1 METEKNKNPKQTC
14 LVQVTRQLNTILKF
28 FLLCFLPCLSL
39 VSLLHSLVCCCH
51 KCQNRARTSL
61 LTWAGEKQK
70 WLFMYY
76 LSHEMSPSS
85 VSFAFDKSFENFLY
99 IHPDLSQNTKDGGS
113 MFLQIPCYRSRWQI
127 LSVSHWGPFC
137 CVIAEDDSGMF
148 RDYHDTI
155 EVKEIVSGS
164 VGFLEENTPG
174 FQQGLNIWLCH
185 STSGRGQI
193 HRV

>member
-51 KCQNRARTSL
+51 ECQNRARTSL

-76 LSHEMSPSS
+76 LSHEMSSSS

-99 IHPDLSQNTKDGGS
+99 IHPDLSQNTKDGCS
-113 MFLQIPCYRSRWQI
+113 MILQILCYRSRWQI

-148 RDYHDTI
+148 RDYHDAI
-155 EVKEIVSGS
+155 RSRGDCLWVSWLSGGEHS
-164 VGFLEENTPG
+164 WLSTRPEHLALSQHKWSGPNT
-174 FQQGLNIWLCH
+174 
-185 STSGRGQI
+185 
-193 HRV
+193 